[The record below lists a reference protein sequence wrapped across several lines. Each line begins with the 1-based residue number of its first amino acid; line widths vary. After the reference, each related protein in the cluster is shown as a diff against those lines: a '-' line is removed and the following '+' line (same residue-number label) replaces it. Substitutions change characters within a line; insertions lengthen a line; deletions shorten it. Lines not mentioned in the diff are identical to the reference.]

1 MTKLPKD
8 FGRIKMEE
16 ESMKP
21 TLQERLTSEAKEKIR
36 IKYDL
41 RYFDG
46 STYAVGEEFQKD
58 LNQIILHTIEQT
70 IKEGCAKIQSMKDIY
85 GLGDA
90 LYESENDYNQALT
103 DTQHALRGII
113 K

>member
-1 MTKLPKD
+1 
-8 FGRIKMEE
+8 
-16 ESMKP
+16 MKP

-58 LNQIILHTIEQT
+58 LYQIILHTIEQT
-70 IKEGCAKIQSMKDIY
+70 IKEGEVLAENLKKDEVKWQKAKYDVKSVE
-85 GLGDA
+85 A
-90 LYESENDYNQALT
+90 VCYNRGVT
-103 DTQHALRGII
+103 DSQHALRGII